1 MSTSRV
7 LNVAVIGAGEVAM
20 CIHLPTL
27 TLMSHMY
34 EVMAIVDVSKQAV
47 EHCARKF
54 NIPRTFTDVGDMLA
68 ACSDADVV
76 VMCHSDEFHAGKH
89 VFIEKPMAQ
98 TLREADEIEAARL
111 ASGKL
116 VFVGYMRRY
125 ATAFLR
131 VKKVVQELDP
141 AEINYDGIISQN
153 ATFPQQFS
161 DIPTEASAERRR
173 VATSQFEELTG
184 LDFMAPVSQYIRAC
198 KFHISPH
205 DLSLM
210 RELFGVPQQVIS
222 AIPSARGNFIAILFQ
237 YEGFVVAYETPP
249 WTSVL
254 NKGESSSPLTRKPPH
269 CRQWLMFRPYI
280 KGLPITAT
288 ILSRHPDGDFSQ
300 ETIRPTYEDYYTLQF
315 KEMYRCLVDGA
326 AIKTTVLDSR
336 EDIALTGDIL
346 QVLAQGFQ
354 KRQQHVKD

>member
-54 NIPRTFTDVGDMLA
+54 NIPWTFTDVGDMLA
-68 ACSDADVV
+68 ACSDVDVV
-76 VMCHSDEFHAGKH
+76 VMCHSDEFHSTHAVQCLQAGKH

-98 TLREADEIEAARL
+98 TLREADEIEAALRIRNFT
-111 ASGKL
+111 S
-116 VFVGYMRRY
+116 
-125 ATAFLR
+125 R
-131 VKKVVQELDP
+131 VK
-141 AEINYDGIISQN
+141 DGIISQN

-173 VATSQFEELTG
+173 AATSQFEELTG

-210 RELFGVPQQVIS
+210 RELFGVPRQVIS

-254 NKGESSSPLTRKPPH
+254 NKDESSSPLTR
-269 CRQWLMFRPYI
+269 
-280 KGLPITAT
+280 LPITAT
-288 ILSRHPDGDFSQ
+288 ILSRHPNGDFSQ

-315 KEMYRCLVDGA
+315 KEMYRCLVDGG

-354 KRQQHVKD
+354 KCQQHVKD